1 MSSLI
6 QKLLSEGLLE
16 EFEKPMKDVEKRLEN
31 GKQRLLFAK
40 KNFTDDVD
48 EKFLDSIY
56 ISIYDAV
63 RFIGEAFLLLN
74 GYRAKLKDHHK
85 TVINVTRELMGNEE
99 DMKNV
104 LKRLNKMRK
113 KRNELDYDFDA
124 YGASRSAISKAMED
138 AEKFVSKVSAS
149 FAEHNPQQKLN
160 K

>member
-6 QKLLSEGLLE
+6 QKLISDGLLE
-16 EFEKPMKDVEKRLEN
+16 EFDKPISAVEKRLED

-40 KNFTDDVD
+40 TSFTKDVNED
-48 EKFLDSIY
+48 FLDAIY

-63 RFIGEAFLLLN
+63 RFVGEAFLLLN

-85 TVINVTRELMGNEE
+85 TVINVTRELMEDEE

-113 KRNELDYDFDA
+113 KRHELDYDFDA
-124 YGASRSAISKAMED
+124 YGASRVAISKAMED
-138 AEKFVSKVSAS
+138 AEKFVSKVSKALVKKKS
-149 FAEHNPQQKLN
+149 PAKN
-160 K
+160 